1 MTALIEKMNSRHY
14 KMLYAYVTEGL
25 SNRELANRFDMN
37 EGYIPTVKNSPAW
50 KKEEQALREEIY
62 GSHQARL
69 SNLVPDAI
77 ETLSQ
82 VMNNR
87 ILTEKG
93 ENGDPNIYATSINP
107 PASRTQ
113 AASKILEIAGY
124 GNKGSGGDGAKSV
137 VIQMYRPPWAEG
149 EGESINVEVNA

>member
-1 MTALIEKMNSRHY
+1 MTTALEKMNSRHY
-14 KMLYAYVTEGL
+14 KMLYSYVTEGL
-25 SNRELANRFDMN
+25 SNRDMANRFDMN
-37 EGYIPTVKNSPAW
+37 EGYIPTIKNSPAW
-50 KKEEQALREEIY
+50 KKEEEALRNEIY
-62 GSHQARL
+62 GSHKAKL
-69 SNLVPDAI
+69 GNLVPDAI

-93 ENGDPNIYATSINP
+93 ENGDPNLYAASINP

-124 GNKGSGGDGAKSV
+124 GDKTGGGASAKSV

-149 EGESINVEVNA
+149 EGDAVSVEVNL

>member
-1 MTALIEKMNSRHY
+1 MTTLVQKLNSRHY
-14 KMLYAYVTEGL
+14 KMLYAYVSEGL
-25 SNRELANRFDMN
+25 SNRDLANRFDMN
-37 EGYIPTVKNSPAW
+37 EGYIPTIKNSPAW
-50 KKEEQALREEIY
+50 KKEETALWEEIL
-62 GSHQARL
+62 GEHKNNI
-69 SNLVPDAI
+69 SNLIPDAI

-87 ILTEKG
+87 ILEEKG

-113 AASKILEIAGY
+113 AASKILEIGGLINKDGTG
-124 GNKGSGGDGAKSV
+124 GNAKSV

-149 EGESINVEVNA
+149 EGEAMSIEVNT

>member
-1 MTALIEKMNSRHY
+1 MTPTVDKLNSRHY

-25 SNRELANRFDMN
+25 SNRDMANRFDMN
-37 EGYIPTVKNSPAW
+37 EGYMPTIKNSPAW
-50 KKEEQALREEIY
+50 KKEEDALREEVY
-62 GSHQARL
+62 GLHKAKL
-69 SNLVPDAI
+69 GNLVPDAI

-87 ILTEKG
+87 ILAEKG
-93 ENGDPNIYATSINP
+93 ENGDPNIYSTSINP

-124 GNKGSGGDGAKSV
+124 GDKSGGNGAKSI

-149 EGESINVEVNA
+149 EGEAIQVEVNL

>member
-1 MTALIEKMNSRHY
+1 MTATLDKMNSRHY

-25 SNRELANRFDMN
+25 SNRDMANRFDMN
-37 EGYIPTVKNSPAW
+37 EGYIPTIKNSPAW
-50 KKEEQALREEIY
+50 KKEEEALRNEIY
-62 GSHQARL
+62 GSHKAKL
-69 SNLVPDAI
+69 GNLVPDAI
-77 ETLSQ
+77 EALSQ

-87 ILTEKG
+87 ILQEKTP
-93 ENGDPNIYATSINP
+93 EGDPNIYSTSINP

-124 GNKGSGGDGAKSV
+124 GDKQGGGATAKSV

-149 EGESINVEVNA
+149 DGESVNIEVNV